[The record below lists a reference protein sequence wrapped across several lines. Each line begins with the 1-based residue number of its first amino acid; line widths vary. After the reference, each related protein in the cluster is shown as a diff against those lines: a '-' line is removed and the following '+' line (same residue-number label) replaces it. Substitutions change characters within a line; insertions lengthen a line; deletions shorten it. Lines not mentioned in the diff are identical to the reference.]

1 MKLSWKFH
9 CGMKVWMKVSWK
21 FHESFIKLS
30 WNFHSKMKVSWKFH
44 NALKV
49 SWKFHQTFIVP
60 WKFHESFIKLSY
72 HCETFMKVSWNF
84 HESFMQT
91 FIKLSPLYF
100 QNQKNLRKSYQNI
113 NIFIEIYVENVQT
126 WMFLVALKC
135 TSVNCPSV
143 NCPSLTLKWN
153 PQWTVFEW
161 TVPHWHS
168 NETLTVICPS
178 VNCPWHSSETIS
190 EAHSEHSSLQ
200 HFIKNCWKTNNAW
213 KIVDTVFVS
222 WWWLVFF
229 PLRIAG
235 QGSLQRFLHL
245 RGLSLESC
253 SF

>member
-126 WMFLVALKC
+126 WMFFGGIEAHLSELSLSELSLTDTQVKP
-135 TSVNCPSV
+135 SVNCFWV

-153 PQWTVFEW
+153 PHSDLSLSELSLTLKWNHQWGSQWT
-161 TVPHWHS
+161 
-168 NETLTVICPS
+168 LI
-178 VNCPWHSSETIS
+178 SSTF
-190 EAHSEHSSLQ
+190 H
-200 HFIKNCWKTNNAW
+200 
-213 KIVDTVFVS
+213 
-222 WWWLVFF
+222 
-229 PLRIAG
+229 
-235 QGSLQRFLHL
+235 
-245 RGLSLESC
+245 
-253 SF
+253 